1 MYLDLEKIKN
11 IDTTHIDVHK
21 NLNIEKIAYKF
32 LYDIGFRY
40 IDEQKELITYI
51 DFLDENIYISLYTNN
66 SSSFR
71 GVVGTSYYT
80 LKSQLNIKENIY
92 IEKIQTYNHVEKILK
107 ELKYITDI
115 IQYLEEIHLK
125 NYNFIKDILEKNN
138 TTEILLKHER
148 FNKISI
154 EFNKKLIM
162 INNCNIL
169 GFNDVI
175 NIQNNLIPIIE
186 ECTVKNNI
194 NFEKFVNDKTNENR

>member
-11 IDTTHIDVHK
+11 IDTTHIDVQI

-40 IDEQKELITYI
+40 FDEQKELGTYI
-51 DFLDENIYISLYTNN
+51 DFLDEIIYIYLYKNINN
-66 SSSFR
+66 TIS
-71 GVVGTSYYT
+71 GTSYYT

-138 TTEILLKHER
+138 TSEILLKHER

-154 EFNKKLIM
+154 EFNKKLIL